1 MSQGWLLG
9 GMAAVVLVL
18 AVVAAR
24 LWWQVGQQQRRIRAM
39 RERQAQKEM
48 ERIDY
53 IYSSLNLIAR
63 AVLDEQCPLTEGCIR
78 MAVLLDN
85 LSLDCDTRQRFSPVF
100 EIYHATRH
108 IPTHSRWK
116 ALERKQQRRFEHE
129 MKSLEQRSGAAVQEL
144 MRFVRDNPFGQR
156 QGNTLN

>member
-1 MSQGWLLG
+1 MNQDWLFG

-24 LWWQVGQQQRRIRAM
+24 LWWQVGRQQRRIRALQAQ
-39 RERQAQKEM
+39 QAQKEM

-53 IYSSLNLIAR
+53 IYTSLNLIAR
-63 AVLDEQCPLTEGCIR
+63 AVLDDQCPVTEGCIR

-108 IPTHSRWK
+108 IPTHSRWN
-116 ALERKQQRRFEHE
+116 ALERKQQRRFEQE
-129 MKSLEQRSGAAVQEL
+129 MRSLELRSGAAVQEL
-144 MRFVRDNPFGQR
+144 MQFVRDNPFGQR
-156 QGNTLN
+156 LGNTLN

>member
-1 MSQGWLLG
+1 MNQDWLFG

-24 LWWQVGQQQRRIRAM
+24 LWWQV
-39 RERQAQKEM
+39 
-48 ERIDY
+48 
-53 IYSSLNLIAR
+53 
-63 AVLDEQCPLTEGCIR
+63 VLDDQCPVTEGCIR

-108 IPTHSRWK
+108 IPTHSRWN
-116 ALERKQQRRFEHE
+116 ALERKQQRRFEQE
-129 MKSLEQRSGAAVQEL
+129 MRSLELRSGAAVQEL
-144 MRFVRDNPFGQR
+144 MQFVRDNPFGQR
-156 QGNTLN
+156 LGNTLN